1 MLVVVE
7 LLNLV
12 QFFCNP
18 IDCSPPG
25 SSVHGISWA
34 RTLEWVAI
42 PFFRGSPQPG
52 VEPASPALAGG
63 SFNTE
68 SPGKRHVTKL

>member
-7 LLNLV
+7 LLNHV

-25 SSVHGISWA
+25 SSVHGFSRPECWSG
-34 RTLEWVAI
+34 L
-42 PFFRGSPQPG
+42 PFPSPGDLPGSG
-52 VEPASPALAGG
+52 IEHTSLALAGG
-63 SFNTE
+63 LFTTAAAAAA
-68 SPGKRHVTKL
+68 VLL